1 MSRFP
6 DSPDSPSRTSNFNSL
21 RPRVC
26 SDYFSLQDILVF
38 WRSGAYKKYPR
49 SYGAYLTQLSPP
61 SLYYALFVRR
71 APGSVGVFRLRGTFA
86 LRTVPGAR
94 GRATKSTTPSKR
106 RSTTFVCSTR
116 DPDLDADPIL
126 DYTGTRSKVRR
137 DAPALSN
144 PEPRHDH
151 HLRPA
156 GQRQRRRCVVV
167 SCIVSSGKNPATTVP
182 PRIEELAASTSVSTT
197 SSIDRPPRRKRR
209 FEMPLDCPA
218 AVSAPSLPPVPPS
231 SGGSPP
237 PPPPPPPPSPPRP
250 PTPSPPPPPPPPPG
264 GDVFPANLFRP
275 NIFAVVLLAPKQ
287 GSLVRPR
294 SPLDPTRPR
303 ATPPRVPARRNAIGQ
318 CADDQRRIVPRTR
331 PRC

>member
-1 MSRFP
+1 M
-6 DSPDSPSRTSNFNSL
+6 
-21 RPRVC
+21 
-26 SDYFSLQDILVF
+26 
-38 WRSGAYKKYPR
+38 
-49 SYGAYLTQLSPP
+49 
-61 SLYYALFVRR
+61 
-71 APGSVGVFRLRGTFA
+71 FRLRGTFA

-126 DYTGTRSKVRR
+126 DHTGTRSKVRR

-218 AVSAPSLPPVPPS
+218 ALSAPSLPPVPPS

-250 PTPSPPPPPPPPPG
+250 PTPSPPPPPPPPPRP
-264 GDVFPANLFRP
+264 PAVTSSRP
-275 NIFAVVLLAPKQ
+275 ISSDQTSSPSYFWRRSKARSSALVHHSTLLGQERRLPA
-287 GSLVRPR
+287 
-294 SPLDPTRPR
+294 SPPGAMPL
-303 ATPPRVPARRNAIGQ
+303 ANARTT
-318 CADDQRRIVPRTR
+318 QRRIVPRTR